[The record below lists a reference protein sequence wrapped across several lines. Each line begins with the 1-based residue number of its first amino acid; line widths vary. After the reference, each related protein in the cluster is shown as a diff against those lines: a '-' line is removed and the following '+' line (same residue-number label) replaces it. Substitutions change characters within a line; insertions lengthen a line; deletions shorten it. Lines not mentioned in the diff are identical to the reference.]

1 MSNAYAR
8 DRDNRFKLRS
18 SNFFKERGSNDF
30 IQMYKSVPLSLYA
43 GNRYQFEII
52 LLREFMREKL
62 IIVLYCVLQIV
73 V

>member
-18 SNFFKERGSNDF
+18 SNCFKERGSNDF
-30 IQMYKSVPLSLYA
+30 IQMYKSVPLSLCA
-43 GNRYQFEII
+43 GNRYQFEIM

-62 IIVLYCVLQIV
+62 IIVIYCVLQIV